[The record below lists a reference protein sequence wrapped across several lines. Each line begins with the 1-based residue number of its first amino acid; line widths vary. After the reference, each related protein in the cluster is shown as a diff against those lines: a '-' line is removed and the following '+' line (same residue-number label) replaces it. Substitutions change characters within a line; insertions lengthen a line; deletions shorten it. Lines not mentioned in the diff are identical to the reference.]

1 MVFNKKKFVLLLI
14 VFSLS
19 LLIVACGQESEEVE
33 GENENEESV
42 AIEVIDAERKDIAT
56 YINTTARAEAKDSV
70 YLMPQLQ
77 GEIKEVAVELGQV
90 VEAGE
95 KLLEIDSELNELDL
109 EQAEAGLRAAEA
121 ELDGILAGTREE
133 DLEQIR
139 TNLDQVEIAYEQAER
154 DFERQEELYEDDT
167 ISEQQFELAKLEYEG
182 AKAEKRATEL
192 SLRAA
197 EEGAREEEIRAVR
210 ANVEQA
216 RLGIEAARLQV
227 EHSVLEAP
235 FTGIVASVDA
245 NEGQLAGSEPVL
257 ELVNLDEINLT
268 TYYSEEYINDIEVGD
283 EALVEISAIGEEF
296 EAEIT
301 NVGPSVDPQ
310 EGKYPAEIV
319 VDNDDH
325 LIKSGMYARIKTVNQ
340 QAKDSVVIPQVAILN
355 DNDQEYIMI
364 HQDGEA
370 IRKDV
375 ETGITTGEEVE
386 IISGINA
393 NVEVIIEGQERLE
406 TEDQVRVVNRGDQ

>member
-1 MVFNKKKFVLLLI
+1 MFFTKNKILSLVAILI
-14 VFSLS
+14 LS
-19 LLIVACGQESEEVE
+19 LLVVGCGQNEEEVE
-33 GENENEESV
+33 TENENETV
-42 AIEVIDAERKDIAT
+42 AIEVQEAAIEDIAT

-90 VEAGE
+90 VDEGE

-109 EQAEAGLRAAEA
+109 KQAEAGLKAAEA

-139 TNLDQVEIAYEQAER
+139 TNLEQAEIGLEQAEK
-154 DFERQEELYEDDT
+154 DFKRQEELYERDT

-192 SLRAA
+192 SLKAA
-197 EEGAREEEIRAVR
+197 EDGAREEEIRAVR

-227 EHSVLEAP
+227 EHSILEAP
-235 FTGIVASVDA
+235 FAGIIASVDA
-245 NEGQLAGSEPVL
+245 NVGQLAGSEPVF
-257 ELVNLDEINLT
+257 ELINLDQVNFQ
-268 TYYSEEYINDIEVGD
+268 TYYSEEYINDIEVGS
-283 EALVEISAIGEEF
+283 EVVISIPAIEEEF
-296 EAEIT
+296 VAEVT
-301 NVGPSVDPQ
+301 NVGPSIDQ
-310 EGKYPAEIV
+310 QQGKYPVEIIA
-319 VDNDDH
+319 DNDQH
-325 LIKSGMYARIKTVNQ
+325 LIKPGMHARINTVYHRSENTIVTTQ
-340 QAKDSVVIPQVAILN
+340 EAVLEEEG
-355 DNDQEYIMI
+355 QEYVMLY
-364 HQDGEA
+364 QDGEA

-386 IISGINA
+386 IISGLAENDK
-393 NVEVIIEGQERLE
+393 VIIEGQERLE
-406 TEDQVRVVNRGDQ
+406 TEDKVRIVNRGGQ